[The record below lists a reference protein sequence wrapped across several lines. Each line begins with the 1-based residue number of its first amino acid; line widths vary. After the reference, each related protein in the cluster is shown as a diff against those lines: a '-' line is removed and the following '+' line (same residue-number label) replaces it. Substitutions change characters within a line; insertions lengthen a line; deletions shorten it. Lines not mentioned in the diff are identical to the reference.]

1 MVPAPVSRLAG
12 ATLGRVMQAGDLVLN
27 RDHVREMVA
36 HARACTPNEACG
48 LLLGSADG
56 RVARFVPMANASSSP
71 VVYSLDA
78 REHLRVEIAAESEG
92 LEVIGVMHS
101 HTHSEPYPSTTDVAQ
116 APDPGWHYVIVS
128 LKRGGAETRSYLIR
142 DGIVSEE
149 NIAFG

>member
-12 ATLGRVMQAGDLVLN
+12 ATLGRVTQTGALVLT
-27 RDHVREMVA
+27 RDQLRAMVA
-36 HARACTPNEACG
+36 HARECTPNEACG

-56 RVARFVPMANASSSP
+56 RVARFVPMANAALSP

-78 REHLRVEIAAESEG
+78 GEHLRVEIAAESEG

-101 HTHSEPYPSTTDVAQ
+101 HTHSEPYPSTTDVTQ

-142 DGIVSEE
+142 DGFVSEE
-149 NIAFG
+149 NISLA